1 MLTNAWLSLTYKIC
15 TPFIIRMIVA
25 LIVFSYERTPIDEAV
40 TRGKMDVL
48 DAINAAAAQVE
59 LTGVSVS

>member
-1 MLTNAWLSLTYKIC
+1 
-15 TPFIIRMIVA
+15 MIVA
-25 LIVFSYERTPIDEAV
+25 LVVFSYERTPIDEAV